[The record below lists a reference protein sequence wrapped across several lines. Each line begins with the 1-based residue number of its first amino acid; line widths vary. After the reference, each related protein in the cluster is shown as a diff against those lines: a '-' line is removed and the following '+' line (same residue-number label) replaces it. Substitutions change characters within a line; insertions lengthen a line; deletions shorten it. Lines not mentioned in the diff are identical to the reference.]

1 MTTVTL
7 EGGKLELPSSVRLQ
21 LGLSDGD
28 SLELEIADQSI
39 VLRPIDSLTTE
50 EEELVRRARADVQAG
65 RVRRMSEEDLLRLIQ
80 QP

>member
-28 SLELEIADQSI
+28 RLELEITDQSI

-50 EEELVRRARADVQAG
+50 EEDLVRRARADVQAG

-80 QP
+80 QS